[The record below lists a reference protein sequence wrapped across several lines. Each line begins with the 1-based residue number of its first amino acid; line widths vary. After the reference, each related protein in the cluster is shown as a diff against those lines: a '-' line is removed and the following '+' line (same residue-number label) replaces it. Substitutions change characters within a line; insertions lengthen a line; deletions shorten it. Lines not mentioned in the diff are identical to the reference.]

1 MHRPPIPPGL
11 SAPVDS
17 LVTLLSARAQL
28 HPSQPLFTFLGR
40 RLDELRSMTFGELD
54 MRARAVAARLGPV
67 VAPGACVAVVCPN
80 DLHFIE
86 AFMGCQYAGVI
97 PVPSPSLQGFHAAER
112 LQRVLGEITPIAVV
126 TTTAIAERLQA
137 QRSGLPVLTNVPHLC
152 VDRIPD
158 ALAEDWI
165 VSPTEVDPLA
175 FLQFTSG
182 SLSTP
187 KGVRISHANILH
199 NLEVLQQAFG
209 HAEGSRI
216 VSWLPFFHDWGLI
229 GGLLQPIYSGIQSI
243 LFDPLEFVRN
253 PALWLEAISRYRAT
267 VSGAP
272 NFAYDLCCSSVRPA
286 QCAGLDLEC
295 WRIAIVGAEPIRA
308 QTLRRFVDTFAA
320 RGFREDAFFTSY
332 GLAESTLAVT
342 GGPQGRAPRSLAL
355 TRRALEAGRVEFTHT
370 ADPSTARVLV
380 SCGPPLLDQDV
391 CIVDPQTR
399 TAQAPDV
406 IGEVWVSGPSVADG
420 YWKVDAESREQFQAV
435 RVDDGRAL
443 RYLRT
448 GDQGFLHDG
457 ELYLTGRIKD
467 LMIVNGR
474 NLYPED
480 VERVAG
486 EAHELLR
493 RGKGAAFSVEMNGVE
508 QFVVAHEVE
517 FGRGGDPVAVTEAVC
532 RAVVDATGI
541 APGAIVLVKVGGIPR
556 TSSGKIRRQECRQRY
571 LAGVLPCGH
580 TWQNPMA

>member
-1 MHRPPIPPGL
+1 VHAIPPGL
-11 SAPVDS
+11 AAPVDS
-17 LVTLLSARAQL
+17 LVTLLRARAQR
-28 HPSQPLFTFLGR
+28 HPQQPLFTFLGR
-40 RLDELRSMTFGELD
+40 RSDVLRTMSFGALDR
-54 MRARAVAARLGPV
+54 RARAVAARLRPV
-67 VAPGACVAVVCPN
+67 AAPGTCVAVVCPN

-86 AFMGCQYAGVI
+86 AFMGCQYASVT
-97 PVPSPSLQGFHAAER
+97 PVPGPPLQGFHAAER
-112 LQRVLGEITPIAVV
+112 LRRVLGEITPTAVV

-137 QRSGLPVLTNVPHLC
+137 QRDRLPVLINVPHIC
-152 VDRIPD
+152 VDSIAD
-158 ALAEDWI
+158 AEADDWTPAE
-165 VSPTEVDPLA
+165 TEVHPLA

-187 KGVRISHANILH
+187 KGVRVSHANILD
-199 NLEVLQQAFG
+199 NLEVLQRAFG
-209 HAEGSRI
+209 HGEGSRI

-243 LFDPLEFVRN
+243 LFDPLEFVRR
-253 PALWLEAISRYRAT
+253 PALWLETISRYQAT

-272 NFAYDLCCSSVRPA
+272 NFAYDLCCSSLRPA
-286 QCAGLDLEC
+286 QCAGLDLDC

-308 QTLRRFVDTFAA
+308 QTLRRFADTFAA
-320 RGFREDAFFTSY
+320 CGFREEAFFTSY

-355 TRRALEAGRVEFTHT
+355 TRRALEAGRVESTHS
-370 ADPSTARVLV
+370 ADASTARVLV
-380 SCGPPLLDQDV
+380 SCGRPLLEDV
-391 CIVDPQTR
+391 CIVDPQARTR
-399 TAQAPDV
+399 QAPNV
-406 IGEVWVSGPSVADG
+406 IGEVWVAGPSVAEG
-420 YWKVDAESREQFQAV
+420 YWNLDAESHEQFHAV
-435 RVDDGRAL
+435 RADDAGAHT
-443 RYLRT
+443 YLRT

-486 EAHELLR
+486 EAHEILR
-493 RGKGAAFSVEMNGVE
+493 SGKGAAFSVEMNGVE

-517 FGRGGDPVAVTEAVC
+517 FGSGGDPIAVTEAVC

-541 APGAIVLVKVGGIPR
+541 APGAIVLVKAGGIPR

-571 LAGVLPCGH
+571 LAGVLPCGY
-580 TWQNPMA
+580 TWQNPTA

>member
-1 MHRPPIPPGL
+1 MHAIPPGL
-11 SAPVDS
+11 AAPVDS
-17 LVTLLSARAQL
+17 LVTLLRARAQL
-28 HPSQPLFTFLGR
+28 HPQQPLFTFLGR
-40 RLDELRSMTFGELD
+40 RSDVLRTMSFGALDR
-54 MRARAVAARLGPV
+54 RARAVAARLRPV
-67 VAPGACVAVVCPN
+67 AAPGTCVAVVCPN

-86 AFMGCQYAGVI
+86 AFMGCQYASVT
-97 PVPSPSLQGFHAAER
+97 PVPGPPLQGFHAAER
-112 LQRVLGEITPIAVV
+112 LRRVLGEITPTAVV

-137 QRSGLPVLTNVPHLC
+137 QRDRLPVLINVPHIC
-152 VDRIPD
+152 VDSIAD
-158 ALAEDWI
+158 AEADDWTPAE
-165 VSPTEVDPLA
+165 TEVHPLA

-187 KGVRISHANILH
+187 KGVRVSHANILD
-199 NLEVLQQAFG
+199 NLEVLQRAFG
-209 HAEGSRI
+209 HGEGSRI

-243 LFDPLEFVRN
+243 LFDPLEFVRR
-253 PALWLEAISRYRAT
+253 PALWLETISRYQAT

-272 NFAYDLCCSSVRPA
+272 NFAYDLCCSSLRPA
-286 QCAGLDLEC
+286 QCAGLDLDC

-308 QTLRRFVDTFAA
+308 QTLRRFADTFAA
-320 RGFREDAFFTSY
+320 CGFREEAFFTSY

-355 TRRALEAGRVEFTHT
+355 TRRALEAGRVESTHS
-370 ADPSTARVLV
+370 ADASTARVLV
-380 SCGPPLLDQDV
+380 SCGRPLLEDV
-391 CIVDPQTR
+391 CIVDPQARTR
-399 TAQAPDV
+399 QAPNM
-406 IGEVWVSGPSVADG
+406 IGEVWVAGPSVAEG
-420 YWKVDAESREQFQAV
+420 YWNLDAESHEQFHAV
-435 RVDDGRAL
+435 RADDAEAHT
-443 RYLRT
+443 YLRT

-486 EAHELLR
+486 EAHEILR
-493 RGKGAAFSVEMNGVE
+493 SGKGAAFSVEMNGVE

-517 FGRGGDPVAVTEAVC
+517 FGRGGDPIAVTEAVC

-541 APGAIVLVKVGGIPR
+541 APGAIVLVKAGGIPR

-571 LAGVLPCGH
+571 LAGVLPCGY
-580 TWQNPMA
+580 TWQNPTA